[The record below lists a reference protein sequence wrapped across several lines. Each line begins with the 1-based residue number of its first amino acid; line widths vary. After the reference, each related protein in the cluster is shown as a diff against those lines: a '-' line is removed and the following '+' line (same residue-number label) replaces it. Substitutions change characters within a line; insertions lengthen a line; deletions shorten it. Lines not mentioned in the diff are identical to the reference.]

1 MISYPLGR
9 WLPRP
14 WRAMRRLGGASEL
27 IQGGGCQ
34 RHFPKVDAVGQT
46 DRKADMGLPIA
57 SYFFALAAL
66 SMAFV
71 GFTSVVVV
79 LYQGTGKQLSPF
91 HILLTRLF
99 VELGLMATA
108 FAMLAPTL
116 AICGTRIDLVWRI
129 SSTIMLITL
138 LPWLI
143 YYPLRRKKAVPDD
156 RLPLRWYVMSSIG
169 LASVILLFL
178 NAIGWMIAP
187 GPAPLVIATVFVL
200 SYATVAYIGTY
211 SLFTRS

>member
-1 MISYPLGR
+1 ME
-9 WLPRP
+9 LP
-14 WRAMRRLGGASEL
+14 G
-27 IQGGGCQ
+27 
-34 RHFPKVDAVGQT
+34 
-46 DRKADMGLPIA
+46 A

-79 LYQGTGKQLSPF
+79 LYQSTGKQLSPL

-116 AICGTRIDLVWRI
+116 AISGFQIDQVWRI
-129 SSTIMLITL
+129 SSAIMLATM
-138 LPWLI
+138 LPWFG
-143 YYPLRRKKAVPDD
+143 YYPVRRKTAAPNE
-156 RLPLRWYVMSSIG
+156 RLPFRWYIMTAVG
-169 LASVILLFL
+169 LCTTVFL
-178 NAIGWMIAP
+178 CLNITGWFFDA
-187 GPAPLVIATVFVL
+187 GPAPIAIATVFVL

-211 SLFTRS
+211 SLFTKGVG